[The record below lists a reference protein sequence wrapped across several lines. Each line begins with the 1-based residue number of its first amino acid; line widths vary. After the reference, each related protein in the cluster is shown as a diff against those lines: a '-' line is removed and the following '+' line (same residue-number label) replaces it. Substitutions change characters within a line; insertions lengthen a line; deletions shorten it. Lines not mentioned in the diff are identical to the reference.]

1 MSNVLLP
8 WEPGIQCIIMINRL
22 LIYCLLT
29 ICFWSCKS
37 GLYTQE
43 VEDLLSNPK
52 YFHNSIDQ
60 LTDVIVHDIFSPPV
74 ASRVYAYPCIAAY
87 QVIHQSHPE
96 LKDLSQVLNGLGA
109 APIVEINSEVSYN
122 LAAIYA
128 FLKTGIAL
136 IFTEKMIQDYIVEFE
151 SKLDSL
157 NVGAQVIM
165 DSKKYGEQ
173 VANNIL
179 QWAELD
185 NYKESR
191 SYPKYSIS
199 DDDSLWKPTPP
210 AYMEGIEPHWREIRT
225 MVLTSADQF
234 KPAGPS
240 EYNLNKSSIFFKETM
255 EVYDTGNNLTT
266 DQKSIA
272 SFWDCNPYVMNQK
285 GHMMF
290 ATKKITPGGHWM
302 GISSIAAKTANLNTA
317 KSIESATFTA
327 IALFDA
333 FISCWDE
340 KYRSSLVRPET
351 VINEHID
358 KDWQPLLQT
367 PPFPE
372 HTSGHSVIS
381 TAAAHMLTALHGE
394 NFSYKDDVELK
405 YGLPIREYNSFKEA
419 ASEAAISRLY
429 GGIHYMPAIE
439 DGVDQGQKVGEFLI
453 NKLVDK

>member
-1 MSNVLLP
+1 MKV
-8 WEPGIQCIIMINRL
+8 RL
-22 LIYCLLT
+22 YIYYFLALS
-29 ICFWSCKS
+29 FFSCKS
-37 GLYTQE
+37 GLNTSDAEQI
-43 VEDLLSNPK
+43 LSNPK
-52 YFHNSIDQ
+52 YFHESIDK

-87 QVIHQSHPE
+87 QAIRPAHSDI
-96 LKDLSQVLNGLGA
+96 KDLSQVLQGL
-109 APIVEINSEVSYN
+109 SETSIPEDNTNISYN

-128 FLKTGIAL
+128 FQKTAKTL
-136 IFTEKMIQDYIVEFE
+136 IFSEKMIEEYIIEFE
-151 SKLDSL
+151 SELDSI
-157 NVGAQVIM
+157 NIGSTTRKA
-165 DSKKYGEQ
+165 SKIYGER
-173 VANNIL
+173 VADDIL
-179 QWAELD
+179 AWADKD
-185 NYKESR
+185 NYKETR

-199 DDDSLWKPTPP
+199 DDERLWKPTPP

-225 MVLTSADQF
+225 MVMSSADQF
-234 KPAGPS
+234 SPAAPS
-240 EYNLNKSSIFFKETM
+240 NYNLDKSSTFFKETM

-266 DQKSIA
+266 EQKSIA
-272 SFWDCNPYVMNQK
+272 SFWDCNPYVMNQT

-302 GISSIAAKTANLNTA
+302 GISGIAARTANLELSKA
-317 KSIESATFTA
+317 IETTTFTS

-351 VINEHID
+351 VINEHVD
-358 KDWQPLLQT
+358 EEWKPLLQT

-381 TAAAHMLTALHGE
+381 TAAAHMLTALHGD
-394 NFSYKDDVELK
+394 NFAYKDDVELK

-439 DGVDQGQKVGEFLI
+439 DGVEQGKNVGEFLI
-453 NKLVDK
+453 SKLVTN

>member
-1 MSNVLLP
+1 MKV
-8 WEPGIQCIIMINRL
+8 RL
-22 LIYCLLT
+22 YIYYFLALS
-29 ICFWSCKS
+29 FFSCKS
-37 GLYTQE
+37 GLNTSDAEQI
-43 VEDLLSNPK
+43 LSNPK
-52 YFHNSIDQ
+52 YFHESIDK

-87 QVIHQSHPE
+87 QAIRPAHSDI
-96 LKDLSQVLNGLGA
+96 KDLSQVLQGL
-109 APIVEINSEVSYN
+109 SETSIPEDNTNISYN

-128 FLKTGIAL
+128 FQKTAKTL
-136 IFTEKMIQDYIVEFE
+136 IFSEKMMEEYIIEFE
-151 SKLDSL
+151 SELDSI
-157 NVGAQVIM
+157 NIGFTTRKA
-165 DSKKYGEQ
+165 SKIYGER
-173 VANNIL
+173 VADDIL
-179 QWAELD
+179 AWAEKD
-185 NYKESR
+185 NYKETR

-199 DDDSLWKPTPP
+199 DDERLWKPTPP

-225 MVLTSADQF
+225 MVMSSADQF
-234 KPAGPS
+234 SPAAPS
-240 EYNLNKSSIFFKETM
+240 NYNLDKSSTFFKETM

-266 DQKSIA
+266 EQKSIA
-272 SFWDCNPYVMNQK
+272 SFWDCNPYVMNQT

-302 GISSIAAKTANLNTA
+302 GISGIAARTANLELSKA
-317 KSIESATFTA
+317 IETTTFTS

-351 VINEHID
+351 VINEHVD
-358 KDWQPLLQT
+358 EEWKPLLQT

-381 TAAAHMLTALHGE
+381 TAAAHMLTALHGD
-394 NFSYKDDVELK
+394 NFAYKDDVELK

-439 DGVDQGQKVGEFLI
+439 DGVEQGKNVGEFLI
-453 NKLVDK
+453 SKLVTN